1 MKKLTAEE
9 FDAKAVRLE
18 EIQAEAGALRSAL
31 REQVDA
37 FGFTPPRSEKSKRLL
52 GAAFAFTLSTSQT
65 TEIHDAEVE
74 RLRSVCP
81 ANIFRRLFCAVTKYK
96 LVAGATALLAD
107 TLPDGAPR
115 NLRLMFS
122 RAVQVK
128 GGSVRL
134 RIEKIETATE
144 ATV

>member
-1 MKKLTAEE
+1 
-9 FDAKAVRLE
+9 
-18 EIQAEAGALRSAL
+18 
-31 REQVDA
+31 
-37 FGFTPPRSEKSKRLL
+37 LL
-52 GAAFAFTLSTSQT
+52 GAAFAFTLSTSQK

-144 ATV
+144 TTV